1 MKANMITLAMLLVGL
16 VWLALHLNM
25 TAWTPVKIAGGVLAG
40 ISIAMLVVARLQ
52 LGASFSVKA
61 KAKKLVTT
69 GLYAKIRNPIYIF
82 GELFLVGVAMVLEN
96 WVLLLILAVLVPVQI
111 ARAKKEAQVLREAF
125 GEEYVRYKAGT
136 WF

>member
-16 VWLALHLNM
+16 VRLALHLNM

-61 KAKKLVTT
+61 KAKKLVRT
-69 GLYAKIRNPIYIF
+69 GLYAKIRNPIYVF

-111 ARAKKEAQVLREAF
+111 ARAKRS
-125 GEEYVRYKAGT
+125 EEHT
-136 WF
+136 SD